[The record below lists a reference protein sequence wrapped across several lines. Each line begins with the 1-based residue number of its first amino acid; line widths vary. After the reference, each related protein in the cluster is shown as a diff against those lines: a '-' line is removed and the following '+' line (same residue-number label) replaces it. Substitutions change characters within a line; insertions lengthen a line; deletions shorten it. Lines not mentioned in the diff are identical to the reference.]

1 LKQVAVL
8 SGKGGTGKTSVSASL
23 IHIAS
28 REMELVMADAD
39 VDAANLDLLLNG
51 TILEEHAYTG
61 GFRAGIDQDLCSGC
75 GRCREV
81 CRFGAVQQSNTG
93 AFTIDGIKCEGC
105 NACVHQCP
113 EKAISSRRRQAG
125 TWFRSSTPYGDLFHA
140 EMLAG
145 EENSGKLVSL
155 IRKSAQDL
163 GTSKGSQM
171 LLLDGPPGIGCPVIA
186 SCTGA
191 DLVLVVTEPGISA
204 IHDLRRV
211 LGTAAHFNVPSAVCV
226 NRFDINPARA
236 MEIEDFCSDSGI
248 PFIGRIPY
256 DDTVPESISR
266 GIPFTEYR
274 PESPASIAVANIW
287 NELSEII

>member
-1 LKQVAVL
+1 MKQLAVL

-23 IHIAS
+23 IHMAS
-28 REMELVMADAD
+28 REMELVMADGD

-51 TILEEHAYTG
+51 KILEEHAYTG
-61 GFRAGIDQDLCSGC
+61 GFRAEIDPALCSGC
-75 GRCREV
+75 GRCHEV
-81 CRFGAVQQSNTG
+81 CRFGAVRCWDSG
-93 AFTIDGIKCEGC
+93 ACSIDGIRCEGC

-113 EKAISSRRRQAG
+113 ETAISSRRRQAG
-125 TWFRSSTPYGDLFHA
+125 TWFRSSTQYGDLFHA

-155 IRKSAQDL
+155 IRKSAQES
-163 GTSKGSQM
+163 GVSNGSGL

-186 SCTGA
+186 SCNGA

-204 IHDLRRV
+204 IHDLKRV

-226 NRFDINPARA
+226 NRFDINPSRA
-236 MEIEDFCSDSGI
+236 VEIEDFCNDSGI
-248 PFIGRIPY
+248 PFLGRIPY

-266 GIPFTEYR
+266 GMPFTEYR
-274 PESPASIAVANIW
+274 PGSPASIALENIW
-287 NELSEII
+287 KELSKII